1 MADPRFFKNHGPF
14 TLAELAKVV
23 GATLS
28 DGADPSQRM
37 ADVAPIDVAGP
48 DQISFLDN
56 PKYTDAFSISKAG
69 AALVH
74 PKHAS
79 KAPKDMALLLTEEPY
94 LGFALVARKF
104 YPIIPMLSGVL
115 PGAHVDPTAILGEG
129 VGIATGAW
137 IGPNVTLGAN
147 VQIGP
152 NAVIMGGVTIGDDT
166 HVGANVS
173 ISHSLIGKRV
183 IIHPNVAIGQDG
195 FGFAKGPKGAVK
207 VPQLGRVIIE
217 DDVEIG
223 AGSCVDRGAGPDTV
237 IGMGTKIDNLVQI
250 GHNARVGRFVT
261 IVSQVGISGSSE
273 VGDGA
278 VIAGQVGVAG
288 HIRVGQ
294 RAVIAARSG
303 VTKSVPDGQ
312 SYGGFP
318 AVPIMEWR
326 RQQAAL
332 TRLTKKKDVPSDD

>member
-1 MADPRFFKNHGPF
+1 MADSRFFKNHGPF
-14 TLAELAKVV
+14 TLAEITKAT
-23 GATLS
+23 GATLA
-28 DGADPSQRM
+28 DGVDPSQRV

-48 DQISFLDN
+48 NQLSFLDN
-56 PKYTDAFSISKAG
+56 PKYADAFSVSKAG

-74 PKHAS
+74 PKQAS
-79 KAPKDMALLLTEEPY
+79 KAPKGMALVLSEDPY
-94 LGFALVARKF
+94 LAFALAARLF
-104 YPIIPMLSGVL
+104 YPIVPMLSGVL
-115 PGAHVDPTAILGEG
+115 PGAHVDPTAIIGEG

-137 IGPNVTLGAN
+137 IGPNVQLGAN

-152 NAVIMGGVTIGDDT
+152 NAVIMGGVIIGDDT
-166 HVGANVS
+166 HIAANVS
-173 ISHSLIGKRV
+173 ISHSIIGKRV

-195 FGFAKGPKGAVK
+195 FGFAKSPKGAVK
-207 VPQLGRVIIE
+207 VPQLGRVVIE

-250 GHNARVGRFVT
+250 GHNARIGRFVT
-261 IVSQVGISGSSE
+261 IVSQVGVSGSTE

-278 VIAGQVGVAG
+278 IIAGQTGVAG
-288 HIRVGQ
+288 HLKIGQ
-294 RAVIAARSG
+294 RAIIAARSG